1 MQVLLLED
9 VEKLGE
15 AGDIVSVKNGYGRNY
30 LIPRK
35 LGVIATKSAMKMR
48 EEVIRQQA
56 RKRQADTDQAKEVAR
71 QLEALDLVLQAKVGE
86 ENRIFGTITPQQIAV
101 NLATHGFAIDRRRI
115 DIDEE
120 IRLIGVYT
128 ATVKVH
134 ANVNAKLKFRVEPL
148 ADGLE

>member
-35 LGVIATKSAMKMR
+35 LGVIATKSAIKMR

-56 RKRQADTDQAKEVAR
+56 RKRQADKEQAKEVAR

-101 NLATHGFAIDRRRI
+101 NLATHGFAIDRRNI
-115 DIDEE
+115 EIDEE

-128 ATVKVH
+128 ATVKVQTD
-134 ANVNAKLKFRVEPL
+134 VFAKLKFRVEPL